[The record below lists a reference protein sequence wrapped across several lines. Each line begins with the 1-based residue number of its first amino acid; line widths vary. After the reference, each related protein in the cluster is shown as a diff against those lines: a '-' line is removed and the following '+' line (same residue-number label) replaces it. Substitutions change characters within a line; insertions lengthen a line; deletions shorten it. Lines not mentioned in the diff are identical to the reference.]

1 MYQWNWLI
9 KTKQGKERTGYTE
22 SPWIATPQ
30 QLHDHLKAH
39 FHAVVFTDF
48 KCEQGPCKKIMRP
61 IPFDW
66 YEYGT
71 TRMKEEIDAGL
82 RPFSET
88 LLPPIHI
95 PEPCQPLVSRVGK
108 IQPLRRR

>member
-1 MYQWNWLI
+1 
-9 KTKQGKERTGYTE
+9 
-22 SPWIATPQ
+22 
-30 QLHDHLKAH
+30 
-39 FHAVVFTDF
+39 
-48 KCEQGPCKKIMRP
+48 MRP